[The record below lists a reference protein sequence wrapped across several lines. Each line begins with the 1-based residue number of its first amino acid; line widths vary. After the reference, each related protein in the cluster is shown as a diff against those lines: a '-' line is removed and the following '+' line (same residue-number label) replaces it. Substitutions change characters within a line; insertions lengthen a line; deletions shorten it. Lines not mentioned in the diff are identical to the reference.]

1 MGEIRV
7 FFRSETNIA
16 LNDSGGDTVR
26 LLAPD
31 GRVLDE
37 YEYPSAAYDQAWAR
51 DEGGAWHEDWL
62 PSPGEP
68 NQPPPTPTPTPSPSP
83 IPDGLELNEFLPR
96 PESDWNEDGE
106 ADTDDEYIE
115 IINRS
120 GQVFDLTGFEL
131 DDIEGG
137 SSSYVLTGTLAVGE
151 IRVFFRSETNIA
163 LNDSGGDTVRLLAPD
178 GSILDEYEYR
188 SAAYDQA
195 WARDE
200 GGAWHEDWLPSPGEP
215 NQPPPT
221 PRRSV
226 AT

>member
-1 MGEIRV
+1 ME
-7 FFRSETNIA
+7 A
-16 LNDSGGDTVR
+16 L
-26 LLAPD
+26 
-31 GRVLDE
+31 LDE
-37 YEYPSAAYDQAWAR
+37 YEYGSAAYDQAWSR
-51 DEGGAWHEDWL
+51 DESGAWHEDWL

-96 PESDWNEDGE
+96 PESDWNGDGE

-120 GQVFDLTGFEL
+120 TQAFDLTGFEL

-137 SSSYVLTGTLAVGE
+137 SSSHVLTGTLAVGE

-178 GSILDEYEYR
+178 GTR
-188 SAAYDQA
+188 A
-195 WARDE
+195 
-200 GGAWHEDWLPSPGEP
+200 G
-215 NQPPPT
+215 
-221 PRRSV
+221 
-226 AT
+226 